1 MFSSS
6 PPTMPVILGTSES
19 IYGFDPRS
27 LGGCVLWLDGADAG
41 TLFSD
46 TGGTV
51 AATVTG
57 QVRVWK
63 DKSGQGNNFSNRSYP
78 GRFPIYASGGGVFI
92 SNAST
97 PNYNAT
103 TFNCLESVNSF
114 MTFPYYTIY
123 TVVNATAPGTGN
135 SPTLPTLFTSVRN
148 RANVESRSPY
158 WGMGGHFSLGS
169 PTYSAANSRFSFGN
183 TSGNSAGEQISNL
196 VTTVA
201 GLTSGRLSN
210 TTSLAGTRVAS
221 TGNINYTPWTTCT
234 APPSIGASFYLYD
247 AGTPDQ
253 TWLNGT
259 IFETLVF
266 NSELTRG
273 QCEEIE
279 GYLSWKW
286 GRQTALPTTHPFRN
300 IAPLAR
306 GFTPIDI
313 PGCVLWLDGA
323 DSSTIFTDTAG
334 TTRVTAD
341 GNTIGSWRD
350 KSTNS
355 YLFTQATAGNRPTY
369 KTAIL
374 NGQSITRWNGT
385 STGLQS
391 STTLPFYTSASS
403 GGSFFFVFMVTSNTT
418 QRFLMT
424 YQNQTSGT
432 FCVSESEI
440 GCPTGNVDTGNF
452 GIHQGCGKANVA
464 LNQVTTNQYM
474 IMNLNLLSSGTAP
487 ANTTIFKNGTSA
499 SMTAQNGGFYSGTTY
514 PFANNA
520 RYLNIGYR
528 VPVGVFP
535 IDCWLAGDIA
545 EIIWYPFPLTTVQR
559 QAVEGYLAHK
569 WGLTASLST
578 SNILR
583 SFPPSSVQQFKPTDI
598 NACSLW
604 LDAADLT
611 GSTIST
617 WTDKSGNGSNATA
630 NAAITVLAN
639 AVNGNNVLSVDSG
652 TARYLNGS
660 ISITGTGLTVISA
673 FRMDSGSSAAARIIG
688 LGVAGANDSNNVLYV
703 GIRRQTNNN
712 MGAFRNGSYAGPTLT
727 YGVPAISTTYFDG
740 ANGYSYI
747 NGGTAS
753 SFASTA
759 NFGIT
764 SYSVMANTS
773 NADTQYFTGYM
784 CEMIV
789 YNSTLTLAERRQVEG
804 YLSKKWAIALA
815 TTHPYYAINPA
826 QMVGGTAI
834 ITPSNLPGL
843 IVWNRGDTLA
853 GANGSTVGTWTNSSN
868 ASGPTISCSGT
879 QSNAALNGRNVVNF
893 TTAQTWT
900 SSPALTP
907 SSYTFIQVSRQ
918 TPSTYGRMFQS
929 SVAGTNQL
937 HGYWNSLKQPWFV
950 EGWLG
955 VAGGGVGSAANEWA
969 IISST
974 RIQNG
979 AFQNRWNGAVVAAGA
994 SSANVNLS
1002 GLAVNTGGLGSNE
1015 TSTCQIAEVI
1025 LYSNVLTTPQI
1036 IGIEEYLRQK
1046 WGLGLN

>member
-1 MFSSS
+1 
-6 PPTMPVILGTSES
+6 MPVILGTSES

-27 LGGCVLWLDGADAG
+27 LGGCVLWLDGADSN
-41 TLFSD
+41 TLFSNAD
-46 TGGTV
+46 GSGGNSSV
-51 AATVTG
+51 GGA
-57 QVRVWK
+57 VRRWK
-63 DKSGQGNNFSNRSYP
+63 DKSGLANDFSNRSSNPASY
-78 GRFPIYASGGGVFI
+78 FPTRGSGGGVFI
-92 SNAST
+92 PNAGT
-97 PNYNAT
+97 PFYNAT
-103 TFNCLESVNSF
+103 TYVCIQSVNAF
-114 MTFPYYTIY
+114 FTFPYYTIY
-123 TVVNATAPGTGN
+123 TVVNATAPA
-135 SPTLPTLFTSVRN
+135 SYPTLPLLFVSVR
-148 RANVESRSPY
+148 RDVERSPNF
-158 WGMGGHFSLGS
+158 GMGGSFSVGD
-169 PTYSAANSRFSFGN
+169 PGGAAASSNVRSSMGN
-183 TSGNSAGEQISNL
+183 NVGASAGEQISNL

-201 GLTSGRLSN
+201 GLISGRLSN
-210 TTSLAGTRVAS
+210 TTSIAGTRVS
-221 TGNINYTPWTTCT
+221 SDGSLFYVPFTTCALGPYQGGWFNT
-234 APPSIGASFYLYD
+234 VG
-247 AGTPDQ
+247 GTDQ
-253 TWLNGT
+253 RWFNGT

-323 DSSTIFTDTAG
+323 DA
-334 TTRVTAD
+334 TTTSNI
-341 GNTIGSWRD
+341 NTTWRD
-350 KSTNS
+350 KSGNGSNATPTAAVFSMGTINSIPAVRFPAGTNYYTFNTTGTS
-355 YLFTQATAGNRPTY
+355 YLPGISVFFVSSVSAQSSFGGRFLSSSSGNVQIYQA
-369 KTAIL
+369 
-374 NGQSITRWNGT
+374 T
-385 STGLQS
+385 STGGQA
-391 STTLPFYTSASS
+391 TTLPSFLATT
-403 GGSFFFVFMVTSNTT
+403 GGGA
-418 QRFLMT
+418 LMT
-424 YQNQTSGT
+424 SCTLQISANTPFVCSMVLNPSVCTEWKDGTPNAQTA
-432 FCVSESEI
+432 
-440 GCPTGNVDTGNF
+440 PTAPNSWTSWVLGNF
-452 GIHQGCGKANVA
+452 PGLSGYE
-464 LNQVTTNQYM
+464 LNGLMGEVLMYNQ
-474 IMNLNLLSSGTAP
+474 
-487 ANTTIFKNGTSA
+487 
-499 SMTAQNGGFYSGTTY
+499 
-514 PFANNA
+514 
-520 RYLNIGYR
+520 
-528 VPVGVFP
+528 
-535 IDCWLAGDIA
+535 
-545 EIIWYPFPLTTVQR
+545 PLTSVQR

-569 WGLTASLST
+569 WRLNASLST

-611 GSTIST
+611 GPTIST

-630 NAAITVLAN
+630 NNPITILTN
-639 AVNGNNVLSVDSG
+639 AVNGNSVLSVTTGSVG
-652 TARYLNGS
+652 TERYLNGS
-660 ISITGTGLTVISA
+660 IAITGTGLTVISA
-673 FRMDSGSSAAARIIG
+673 FKMDSASGGAARIIG
-688 LGVAGANDSNNVLYV
+688 LGAPGVNDYNSVLYV
-703 GIRRQTNNN
+703 GILRQTNNN
-712 MGAFRNGSYAGPTLT
+712 MGAYRNGTHAAPTLT

-740 ANGYSYI
+740 TTAFSYI

-753 SFASTA
+753 SFASA
-759 NFGIT
+759 GNFGIT

-773 NADTQYFTGYM
+773 NLDNQYFSGYM

-789 YNSTLTLAERRQVEG
+789 YNSTLTLPQRQQVEG

-868 ASGPTISCSGT
+868 ASGPTINCTGT

-900 SSPALTP
+900 SSTALTP

-929 SVAGTNQL
+929 SVAGTNHI
-937 HGYWNSLKQPWFV
+937 HGYWNSLKQSWYS

-955 VAGGGVGSAANEWA
+955 VGGGGIPSALNEWA

-979 AFQNRWNGAVVAAGA
+979 AFQNRWNGAVIAAGA
-994 SSANVNLS
+994 SSPNVNLS
-1002 GLAVNTGGLGSNE
+1002 GLAVNTGGQPTE
-1015 TSTCQIAEVI
+1015 RSTCQIAEVI